1 MTAAPRLFALLSASL
16 WGLPAQAQSQVE
28 PASTTLTQAE
38 DPAANSGQD
47 PTKPVSR
54 FDVRAQYEDI
64 SAGVEAETLTL
75 RLDKPFSLGS
85 GWKLSSRIDVPLQVN
100 DVPGVD
106 NPAGK
111 TDFGLSDVLIQAL
124 VIAPSHGNWTY
135 AFGTQLLLPTG
146 TQAQF
151 TSGKWQAVPTVA
163 LVRQL
168 PAVSPGSFAG
178 LLVRD
183 KFSFAGSRAHH
194 DINVLSVEPLA
205 NFQLPQRW
213 FITIGPEAQLDT
225 LHDWKLFLPFDFTVG
240 KKITKDVVVSLQ
252 TDIALIKTYEKY
264 DWKTELRVGFFF

>member
-1 MTAAPRLFALLSASL
+1 MTSTPRLLALFAASL
-16 WGLPAQAQSQVE
+16 WALPAQAQSQVE
-28 PASTTLTQAE
+28 PTSTPHAQTDSAAE
-38 DPAANSGQD
+38 NSGQD

-54 FDVRAQYEDI
+54 FDVRVQYEDLP
-64 SAGVEAETLTL
+64 AGLEAETLTL
-75 RLDKPFSLGS
+75 RLDKPFTLGN
-85 GWKLSSRIDVPLQVN
+85 GWKLSSRIDVPLQLN

-111 TDFGLSDVLIQAL
+111 TEFGLSDVLMQAL
-124 VIAPSHGNWTY
+124 VIAPPHGNWTY

-163 LVRQL
+163 VVRQL

-183 KFSFAGSRAHH
+183 KFSFAGSQAHAN
-194 DINVLSVEPLA
+194 INVLSVEPLA

-240 KKITKDVVVSLQ
+240 KKITKEIVVSLQ
-252 TDIALIKTYEKY
+252 TDVALVKTYEKY
-264 DWKTELRVGFFF
+264 DWKTELRFGFFF